1 MHIVVPLKQSPDL
14 VEEVEINAEGNDI
27 DRDGVSLRLSEW
39 DDQALEEA
47 LLLKDG
53 SGGNV
58 TAVTLDGGEADSVLF
73 TAPANGPAGADGDAG
88 IKIRRV
94 FKPESTGHAE
104 MIQGEAAEIAAKLVT
119 ILKDRGLGR

>member
-53 SGGNV
+53 SGG
-58 TAVTLDGGEADSVLF
+58 DGGARPPPGGGGGPGVF
-73 TAPANGPAGADGDAG
+73 TAPPPGAAPRGKRDGGLSGALGHPHAPA
-88 IKIRRV
+88 
-94 FKPESTGHAE
+94 HA
-104 MIQGEAAEIAAKLVT
+104 
-119 ILKDRGLGR
+119 